1 MHNRVSHK
9 RLFILLALQI
19 GVLLLLIFALAPRLG
34 STSKVVTS
42 VADASWPFILLSVV
56 FYVSMYGFSAVAH
69 GILLPGKQRFQGL
82 LAAQFAG
89 GFASRILPNGFGG
102 SGFLVWHYHKKRT
115 TWGRAVAIILINN
128 GLGWLANTLFL
139 ILFLPAIASEH
150 IDFKLPSNLGAATG
164 IVAIVGLAIA
174 TFATVLV
181 LGGYTKRA
189 HHVWRQFT
197 RSFALFTRMPHALI
211 GCFGANAAIS
221 MLHALSLWAA
231 LHSTGL
237 HVSPFESLYIL
248 SVGVLAGSAVPVP
261 GGVGSV
267 EAGLLGTLAVFG
279 QPFDASLSGV
289 IIYRSIT
296 IWLPVLVGY
305 PIFFRLTAK
314 K

>member
-9 RLFILLALQI
+9 RLFVLLALQI

-34 STSKVVTS
+34 STSRVVSS
-42 VADASWPFILLSVV
+42 VADASWPFILLSII
-56 FYVSMYGFSAVAH
+56 FYVSMYGFSAIAH
-69 GILLPGKQRFQGL
+69 GILLPGRQQFRGL

-139 ILFLPAIASEH
+139 LLFLPAIAAEH
-150 IDFKLPSNLGAATG
+150 INFNLPTNLGAVTG
-164 IVAIVGLAIA
+164 IAAIAGLALATIA
-174 TFATVLV
+174 TVVV
-181 LGGYTKRA
+181 LGGYAKRA
-189 HHVWRQFT
+189 RHIWKQFT
-197 RSFALFTRMPHALI
+197 GSFALFARMPHALI

-237 HVSPFESLYIL
+237 QVTPFETLYIL
-248 SVGVLAGSAVPVP
+248 SVGVLAGSAVPIP

-267 EAGLLGTLAVFG
+267 EAGLLGALAVFG
-279 QPFDASLSGV
+279 YPFDTSLSGV

-305 PIFFRLTAK
+305 PLFFRLTAK